1 MWGWDG
7 GVWRVCEWTALRLA
21 GCSSAVVFVTGSLNP
36 SVWNFFLIKGK
47 EFKGEGWVRAD
58 WKKGAA
64 ENSGRDFSATF
75 HSSKVT
81 KVTGISCATT
91 ELFTVT
97 FEIRACVCKIIFF
110 VCKTHF
116 ALVTLSLS
124 CSHNPTYHS
133 CLWIYGIWEMPGV
146 VCSCLIQSILVTHPF
161 SECSV
166 SLGQQVQLV
175 RRLPDKELKKP
186 PKLQL
191 LHSVL

>member
-7 GVWRVCEWTALRLA
+7 GVWRVCAWTARRLA

-97 FEIRACVCKIIFF
+97 FEIRACVCKIIFLFAKHILHLWPFLWAAAIIPHITVVSGFMEYGKCRALF
-110 VCKTHF
+110 VPVLF
-116 ALVTLSLS
+116 S
-124 CSHNPTYHS
+124 PF
-133 CLWIYGIWEMPGV
+133 LWH
-146 VCSCLIQSILVTHPF
+146 ILFPSAAYPSANKF
-161 SECSV
+161 S
-166 SLGQQVQLV
+166 
-175 RRLPDKELKKP
+175 
-186 PKLQL
+186 
-191 LHSVL
+191 